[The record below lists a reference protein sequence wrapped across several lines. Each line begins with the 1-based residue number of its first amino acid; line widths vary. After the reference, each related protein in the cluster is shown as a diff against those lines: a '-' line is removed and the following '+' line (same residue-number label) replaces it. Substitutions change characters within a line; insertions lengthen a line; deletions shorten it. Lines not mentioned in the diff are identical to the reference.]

1 MKNRLH
7 TTPKNLKIYKLL
19 TNYSPHYFEIL
30 EDCCITETYSYWK
43 QPNVYQFINDKSSH
57 TAS

>member
-7 TTPKNLKIYKLL
+7 TTPKNLKIYELL
-19 TNYSPHYFEIL
+19 TSYSPHYFEIL

-43 QPNVYQFINDKSSH
+43 METTKCLSIY
-57 TAS
+57 